1 MRIRKTITETE
12 NILKVIGFMV
22 LLLKI
27 TKKQSKK
34 KSFILILKLS
44 REKVDLKILL
54 WLSTFICNINFL
66 KKLNFQMKAK
76 ENLVLKYLE
85 HTLFGNH

>member
-1 MRIRKTITETE
+1 MRIIKTITETE

-22 LLLKI
+22 FLLKI
-27 TKKQSKK
+27 TKKQFKK
-34 KSFILILKLS
+34 KSFILFLKLS

-54 WLSTFICNINFL
+54 RLSTFICNANYL
-66 KKLNFQMKAK
+66 KKSSFQMKAR

-85 HTLFGNH
+85 RMLFGN

>member
-1 MRIRKTITETE
+1 MRIIKTITETE
-12 NILKVIGFMV
+12 NILKVIGFTV

-34 KSFILILKLS
+34 KSFILFLKLS

-54 WLSTFICNINFL
+54 RLSTFTCHVNFL
-66 KKLNFQMKAK
+66 KKSSCQMKAR

-85 HTLFGNH
+85 HM